1 MKIAIIGA
9 GISGLTLANLIYL
22 GESNKINFK
31 IFEKNSVLNNE
42 ETGIQ
47 LLPNA
52 TRILN
57 LIGLNKID
65 SKSFFS
71 PNSINF
77 MDITNGKN
85 ISKIDLSNLTSDYS
99 PYFCLKKSTLKKF
112 LLKQLPENS
121 VVFNKK
127 ITSIS
132 EKENFKIINFSD
144 GSFYES
150 DLVIAADGIFSQV
163 REENFFTNKLS
174 FTGSLA
180 FRMIYNCKNNV
191 FNFEKDSVNVFLG
204 SSEHALFYPINKKNE
219 YNIVSILNNKKFN
232 VISKN
237 FQIDK
242 NRFSNIFNKEILNW
256 NRDLRNI
263 IENSKEISC
272 WPILKIKKLSY
283 WFKDNVVLLGDAAHA
298 ISPHQAQ
305 GAAQSIESAYEL
317 YKNLDENNLQ
327 NGLKLFEKNRK
338 KTIHKIQIRSNINK
352 NLFQVSNVFLK
363 NLRNFTFKHLL
374 KNKIFLKLYFDRLIY
389 FKNISL

>member
-31 IFEKNSVLNNE
+31 IFEKNLVINND

-57 LIGLNKID
+57 LVGLNKID
-65 SKSFFS
+65 NKSFFS
-71 PNSINF
+71 PNSVNF

-85 ISKIDLSNLTSDYS
+85 ISKIDLLNLTSNYS
-99 PYFCLKKSTLKKF
+99 QYVCLKRSTLKNF
-112 LLKQLPENS
+112 LLEQLPENS
-121 VVFNKK
+121 VIFNKK
-127 ITSIS
+127 TINIS
-132 EKENFKIINFSD
+132 EKKNYKIINFSD
-144 GSFYES
+144 GSFYEA
-150 DLVIAADGIFSQV
+150 DLVIAADGIFSKV
-163 REENFFTNKLS
+163 REEKFFTNKLS

-180 FRMIYNCKNNV
+180 LRMIYQCKNNV
-191 FNFEKDSVNVFLG
+191 FNFDKESVNVFLG

-219 YNIVSILNNKKFN
+219 YNVVSILNNKKFN

-242 NRFSNIFNKEILNW
+242 NRFSNIFKKKILNW
-256 NRDLRNI
+256 NEDLRNI

-272 WPILKIKKLSY
+272 WPILKIKNLSY
-283 WFKDNVVLLGDAAHA
+283 WFKNNVILLGDAAHA

-338 KTIHKIQIRSNINK
+338 KIIRKIQIRSNINK

-374 KNKIFLKLYFDRLIY
+374 KNKTFLKLYFNRLIY

>member
-31 IFEKNSVLNNE
+31 IFEKNSVIDNE

-99 PYFCLKKSTLKKF
+99 PYFCLKRSTLKKF

-127 ITSIS
+127 TTSIS
-132 EKENFKIINFSD
+132 ATSY
-144 GSFYES
+144 SS
-150 DLVIAADGIFSQV
+150 SC
-163 REENFFTNKLS
+163 
-174 FTGSLA
+174 
-180 FRMIYNCKNNV
+180 NCKCWDFCF
-191 FNFEKDSVNVFLG
+191 FNFIHSYDALSHSCKTSY
-204 SSEHALFYPINKKNE
+204 SSM
-219 YNIVSILNNKKFN
+219 
-232 VISKN
+232 
-237 FQIDK
+237 
-242 NRFSNIFNKEILNW
+242 
-256 NRDLRNI
+256 
-263 IENSKEISC
+263 
-272 WPILKIKKLSY
+272 
-283 WFKDNVVLLGDAAHA
+283 
-298 ISPHQAQ
+298 
-305 GAAQSIESAYEL
+305 
-317 YKNLDENNLQ
+317 
-327 NGLKLFEKNRK
+327 
-338 KTIHKIQIRSNINK
+338 NINP
-352 NLFQVSNVFLK
+352 
-363 NLRNFTFKHLL
+363 
-374 KNKIFLKLYFDRLIY
+374 
-389 FKNISL
+389 